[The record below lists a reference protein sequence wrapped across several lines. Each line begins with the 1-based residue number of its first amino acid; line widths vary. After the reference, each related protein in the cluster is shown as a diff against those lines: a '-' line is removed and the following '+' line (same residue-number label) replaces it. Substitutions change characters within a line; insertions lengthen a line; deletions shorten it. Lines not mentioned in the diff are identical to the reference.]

1 MKRIEMKEINHR
13 AIRGIGWVGK
23 AALLC
28 LGILAMLV
36 AASLLMAV
44 MLMATVLPA
53 TAKRHKRKLGDRRES
68 RNTSELPAPR
78 KALAS

>member
-1 MKRIEMKEINHR
+1 MKEINHR

-28 LGILAMLV
+28 LGILAMLAVLV